1 MTSWRLRFFP
11 TAKYSADLENW
22 HSYHESNENTFFFKV
37 MDVKFCFYGVLFLRL
52 NKDIWKST
60 QSDAWQQVSCLLTNV
75 VCSLIIFLFLKI
87 SHVNKKHQAHE
98 KKPKPKTKTKKQKH
112 TPFSYPTNQGLG
124 VSSDVTVKVHILTLR
139 RADCCTG

>member
-1 MTSWRLRFFP
+1 MKTFENPLR
-11 TAKYSADLENW
+11 
-22 HSYHESNENTFFFKV
+22 V
-37 MDVKFCFYGVLFLRL
+37 MPDSKFHVC
-52 NKDIWKST
+52 SP
-60 QSDAWQQVSCLLTNV
+60 NV

-98 KKPKPKTKTKKQKH
+98 KKPNKPKTKTKKQKH

-139 RADCCTG
+139 RADCCTE

>member
-1 MTSWRLRFFP
+1 MPDS
-11 TAKYSADLENW
+11 
-22 HSYHESNENTFFFKV
+22 
-37 MDVKFCFYGVLFLRL
+37 KFHVC
-52 NKDIWKST
+52 SP
-60 QSDAWQQVSCLLTNV
+60 NV

-98 KKPKPKTKTKKQKH
+98 KKTNKPKTKTKKQKQKH

-139 RADCCTG
+139 RADCCTGQRFINICWNLSDSSTCFIIMKNIIQLQCQFHLVYLSIFLPSTYLHVIASEFN